1 MAKDGDKKNQ
11 DLAKEEMRSGTWTP
25 VPYLRSVEHIFSLQV
40 LVGELTARFPLCCVF
55 RKLPS
60 APKDV
65 SVFIKM

>member
-11 DLAKEEMRSGTWTP
+11 DLVKEEMRSGTWTP
-25 VPYLRSVEHIFSLQV
+25 VPYLRSVERIFSLKV
-40 LVGELTARFPLCCVF
+40 LVGQLAARFPLCCVF
-55 RKLPS
+55 QKLFS